1 MENKTINL
9 KTIALVAEALK
20 ELKDEMVFVGGAV
33 ISLYTDDPAA
43 DEIRPTGDIDLTI
56 QLSGYN
62 EWVKLNERLLT
73 LGFSPNPEGH
83 AICNYLYKNIEIDI
97 MPVEDS
103 AIGKTNSWYKPGLN
117 YIQKVNVETQEIQIL
132 KAPYFL
138 ATKFEAYSN
147 RGKDYRLSH
156 DFEDIIYLIDNRI
169 NVVEEILNS
178 DNKVQQF
185 LISEFKKV
193 MANPNHIEIIS
204 SQIHPLMNAE
214 RSPIVI
220 EKIQKII
227 HTKA

>member
-20 ELKDEMVFVGGAV
+20 ELKNEMVFVGGAV

-62 EWVKLNERLLT
+62 EWVKLNERLLI

-117 YIQKVNVETQEIQIL
+117 YVQKVNVETEEIQIL
-132 KAPYFL
+132 TAPYFL
-138 ATKFEAYSN
+138 ATKFEAFSN

-156 DFEDIIYLIDNRI
+156 DFEDIIYIIDNRI
-169 NVVEEILNS
+169 NIVAEILNA

-193 MANPNHIEIIS
+193 MANPNHLEIIN
-204 SQIHPLMNAE
+204 SQIHPLMNEE
-214 RSPIVI
+214 RTPIVI

-227 HTKA
+227 HTKV